1 MDIKWINLWWNC
13 LIEQST
19 HNRSI
24 VDEQTSSIKIYN
36 PSLEQ
41 IFDRALETRE
51 DNGKKR
57 VREREK
63 EWERKIEREEKR
75 ERKRER

>member
-1 MDIKWINLWWNC
+1 M
-13 LIEQST
+13 
-19 HNRSI
+19 
-24 VDEQTSSIKIYN
+24 DEQTSSIKIYN

-57 VREREK
+57 VRERERVREK
-63 EWERKIEREEKR
+63 DRERGREREREKERKIK
-75 ERKRER
+75 K